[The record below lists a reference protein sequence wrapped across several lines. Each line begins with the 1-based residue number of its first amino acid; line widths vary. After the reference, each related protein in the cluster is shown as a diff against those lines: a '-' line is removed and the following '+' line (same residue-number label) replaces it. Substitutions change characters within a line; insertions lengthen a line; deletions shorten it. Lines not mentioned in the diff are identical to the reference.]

1 MTASVVSPL
10 RHSFL
15 TVLAAISTAIS
26 VQAQRPKAHYWPSAR
41 GHIGEYFLTAETL
54 PRNLSSAFS
63 WKFQH
68 PEGRFR
74 TVMRGNPLIDSESNV
89 LILTE
94 NGLFKL
100 SPEGRFLWAYVAK
113 TWSPMNVV
121 PCIMD
126 DVVYGGSMDSTTY
139 AVDLQTGKEL
149 WSRRYSDSTGVDTH
163 YVDAR
168 QGILLAG
175 VDHSAKHGGGNLRVL
190 GINASTSDVLW
201 ELKLDLPTWNFSPL
215 FPGDGSFIFMD
226 ISGGV
231 HRVMHHTGERVWYT
245 PVPEKYKASF
255 TDGGVSIAPDGS
267 AAFACSNAEGDWV
280 GALRAYRISDGVRIW
295 EKLLPT
301 GCTSWPVIAKTSD
314 WGVLPAGSFINRPW
328 VMDLEQWMPG
338 QIKLALHTFSLW
350 MGPDM
355 RRLVPIRSLRTEI
368 IAFDTKTGAT
378 RWNYRT
384 PNWQRRAAKGDEE
397 GFLERATYQR
407 SLICLPTSWG
417 TPTMSG
423 DDTVYVGHVSGLLYA
438 VKDHN
443 GDDHIDPTTDLST
456 FDMDAAP
463 LPNNPAWAPGMMA
476 VASCDTLFV
485 FKS

>member
-1 MTASVVSPL
+1 
-10 RHSFL
+10 L
-15 TVLAAISTAIS
+15 TS
-26 VQAQRPKAHYWPSAR
+26 
-41 GHIGEYFLTAETL
+41 ETL

-63 WKFQH
+63 WNFHH

-74 TVMRGNPLIDSESNV
+74 TVMRGNPLIDSASNV

-100 SPEGRFLWAYVAK
+100 SPEGRLLWSYVAK
-113 TWSPMNVV
+113 TPALMNVV

-126 DVVYGGSMDSTTY
+126 DVVYGSSMDSTTY

-280 GALRAYRISDGVRIW
+280 GALRAYRISDGVRMW

-384 PNWQRRAAKGDEE
+384 PDWQRLAAKGDEE
-397 GFLERATYQR
+397 GYLERASHQR
-407 SLICLPTSWG
+407 SPICLPTTWG

-423 DDTVYVGHVSGLLYA
+423 DDTVYVGHVSGILYA

-443 GDDHIDPTTDLST
+443 GDDYIDPETEVSS